1 MRGVFAY
8 SGGGSLAEWS
18 KALLFLTLNFW
29 KKLEARVRIR
39 VGAWLGRLD
48 MWLGLCPNDLLTSC
62 AMLTGSVG
70 LIGDGYQ
77 YNTGKLRPGHADH
90 FEYFVAKWL
99 STALEIESVV
109 ATGVGSTTLN
119 KSLALVAGVFI
130 TALPASVSMA
140 GHPSIHP
147 NLKDGENAYW
157 ILLELHFTH
166 FFFMRST
173 DNFKKAKSNFFL
185 TL

>member
-1 MRGVFAY
+1 MIWYIFWQVKINSLNYKTPVNIAAIIKAHLPSTY
-8 SGGGSLAEWS
+8 LSSLAWP
-18 KALLFLTLNFW
+18 
-29 KKLEARVRIR
+29 
-39 VGAWLGRLD
+39 GRLD
-48 MWLGLCPNDLLTSC
+48 MWLRLCPNDLLTCC

-119 KSLALVAGVFI
+119 KSLALVVGVFT

-140 GHPSIHP
+140 GHLSIHP

>member
-140 GHPSIHP
+140 SHTSIQ
-147 NLKDGENAYW
+147 
-157 ILLELHFTH
+157 
-166 FFFMRST
+166 
-173 DNFKKAKSNFFL
+173 
-185 TL
+185 